1 MTVAASSAAAAK
13 AAAKARL
20 RSGAPGRDLL
30 PAWPVPVAQEIPLE
44 PGPGATF
51 GQRIPLV
58 HGSDEI
64 VVTAAQFDLEAT
76 RHLLVAAPVER
87 ALADATPGLG
97 VTFSSEV
104 RLARIVL
111 SAGTVA
117 FSNPATADPNAA
129 TADPAVPRLLIRSAT
144 RSGQA
149 CVPGP
154 PLYAIPPFPAGLF
167 GILLGGATIDGQT
180 ITLPPLAGTAF
191 VLQIARGSTALDL
204 SVTGKPGV
212 DAFRVDANPRD
223 VAIAVAGETPRTIWG
238 HGGPQSGT
246 RETISFVPAA
256 QKALSTAL
264 AAATKETADLELA
277 LQATTASSGTLAISA
292 ARLDAAYIA
301 RPSDQP
307 RRIALRGSRELV
319 PLDVPAGA
327 TPSSGTLSLSARFL
341 GRQLNSAY
349 EAMPDELPAAGLRV
363 HSARSAAVLAPFAPL
378 AGSPSGSSLAL
389 ASVRL
394 PLIAFGDAEVAVEL
408 HADTGGAPGALLAP
422 HDVRQLEER
431 FRGWCEIVL
440 PEPLALTAGSSGIWV
455 VVRATKGD
463 VLWCGRDGTETAS
476 LTSTD
481 GGASWSEPAALLGAP
496 LAPLVQLFHA
506 TVTPPAIA
514 VTMQADQVQQTWT
527 LARAGDGIDFEASGV
542 FPGSLHKLFGTT
554 SGKGRAVVDVRFSS
568 PAAID
573 LTLDAITFSY
583 PVQAK
588 VF

>member
-1 MTVAASSAAAAK
+1 MTVTASSAAAVK
-13 AAAKARL
+13 ASARA
-20 RSGAPGRDLL
+20 RSRGTELTT
-30 PAWPVPVAQEIPLE
+30 WPVPVPRELPVE
-44 PGPGATF
+44 PGPPAAF
-51 GQRIPLV
+51 GQRMPFV
-58 HGSDEI
+58 QGTDEI
-64 VVTAAQFDLEAT
+64 VVTAAQFDLEAR
-76 RHLLVAAPVER
+76 RHLLVAAAVER
-87 ALADATPGLG
+87 ALADAAPGLG

-104 RLARIVL
+104 RLTQIVL
-111 SAGTVA
+111 SGDSA
-117 FSNPATADPNAA
+117 FSNQATDNP
-129 TADPAVPRLLIRSAT
+129 DVLRLLIRSAT
-144 RSGQA
+144 RSGAA

-154 PLYAIPPFPAGLF
+154 PLYAIPPFPAGMF
-167 GILLGGATIDGQT
+167 GALLGGAMIDGQT
-180 ITLPPLAGTAF
+180 VSFPPLAGSAF
-191 VLQIARGSTALDL
+191 VLQIAKGSSALTLTA
-204 SVTGKPGV
+204 TGKPTV
-212 DAFRVDANPRD
+212 ATFWNDAVPRD
-223 VAIAVAGETPRTIWG
+223 LAIAVAGETARTVWG
-238 HGGPQSGT
+238 HGGPLQPGT

-256 QKALSTAL
+256 QKALTAAL

-277 LQATTASSGTLAISA
+277 LQATTASSGKLAISA
-292 ARLDAAYIA
+292 ARLDAAYVA
-301 RPSDQP
+301 RPSGQP
-307 RRIALRGSRELV
+307 RRVALRGSRELV

-327 TPSSGTLSLSARFL
+327 TPSSGTLSLCARFL

-349 EAMPDELPAAGLRV
+349 EAPPDELPAAGLRV
-363 HSARSAAVLAPFAPL
+363 HSTRSAAVLAPFAPL
-378 AGSPSGSSLAL
+378 AGSPPGSSLAL

-394 PLIAFGDAEVAVEL
+394 PLIAFGDAELAVEL

-440 PEPLALTAGSSGIWV
+440 PEPLALTTGGSGIWV

-463 VLWCGRDGTETAS
+463 VLWCAGDSTETAS

-481 GGASWSEPAALLGAP
+481 GGATWSEPAALLGAP

-514 VTMQADQVQQTWT
+514 VTMQADQVRQTWT
-527 LARAGDGIDFEASGV
+527 LSRAGDGIDFEVSGV
-542 FPGSLHKLFGTT
+542 VPESLRKLFGAT
-554 SGKGRAVVDVRFSS
+554 SGEARAVVDVRFSS